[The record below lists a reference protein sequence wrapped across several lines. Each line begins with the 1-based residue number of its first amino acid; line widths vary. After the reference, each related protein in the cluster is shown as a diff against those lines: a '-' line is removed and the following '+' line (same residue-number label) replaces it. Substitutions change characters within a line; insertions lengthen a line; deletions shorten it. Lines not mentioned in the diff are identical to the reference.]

1 MALVQSL
8 KNFPWTFEY
17 LATVVL
23 DSIIKEVQWNR
34 RSVFI
39 KDIDNQNRSVS
50 GQVLTKLQDHH
61 SFVRVNGKTFWSCE
75 NKTQLVEFFMDEW
88 SKQKPKFCRF
98 KLEGKLIFFHDKS

>member
-1 MALVQSL
+1 LCSEPFSIMLLKAALFVFTKQQ
-8 KNFPWTFEY
+8 
-17 LATVVL
+17 
-23 DSIIKEVQWNR
+23 EVQWNR

-88 SKQKPKFCRF
+88 SKQKRT
-98 KLEGKLIFFHDKS
+98 